1 VVTDRLAAWFRE
13 QLGKNVTVEER
24 GRAELGHSA
33 ETLLLTLVTSRERR
47 EVVVRV
53 RPEPPGLL
61 EPYDLERQF
70 TILRAVEP
78 TPVRAPRALW
88 YEPTGDVLGAEFYVM
103 EWLPGSVYERGVPD
117 EIRND
122 PGLTRRMCEG
132 MVDQIAAVH
141 LSGVD
146 LGGGDEYVARELEH
160 WAAEARRA
168 ASLLDVDRLVAALG
182 GCQPPTP
189 RITLV
194 HGDTKPG
201 NFAFVDGEVTGLFD
215 WEMAT
220 MGDPFADIGWAE
232 VCWRFPGYFTSLPG
246 APSAD
251 DLVGRWEAATGLRAE
266 HRAWH
271 RAMQALKMAAILLV
285 GGYLFEKGHTN
296 DPRLKEMAGG
306 AKPLLQMGLR
316 ELDEVL

>member
-1 VVTDRLAAWFRE
+1 VVTDRLTAWFGE
-13 QLGKNVTVEER
+13 QLGNDVTVEER

-33 ETLLLTLVTSRERR
+33 ETLLLTLVTSGERHD
-47 EVVVRV
+47 VVVPV

-70 TILRAVEP
+70 TVLRAVEP

-88 YEPTGDVLGAEFYVM
+88 HEPTGDILGAEFYVM
-103 EWLPGSVYERGVPD
+103 EWLPGSVYERRVPD

-122 PGLTRRMCEG
+122 PGLIRRMCEG

-146 LGGGDEYVARELEH
+146 LGGGDEYIARELEH

-168 ASLLDVDRLVAALG
+168 ASRLEIDRLLAALRDR
-182 GCQPPTP
+182 QPPTP
-189 RITLV
+189 TITLV

-201 NFAFVDGEVTGLFD
+201 NFAFLDGEVTALFD

-220 MGDPFADIGWAE
+220 MGDPAADIGWAE
-232 VCWRFPGYFTSLPG
+232 VSWRFPGYFTSVSG

-251 DLVGRWEAATGLRAE
+251 DLVIRWEAATGLRAE

-271 RAMQALKMAAILLV
+271 RAVQAFKMAAILLV
-285 GGYLFEKGHTN
+285 GATSSSRVTLSILASRRWRVVQGRSSRWASTS
-296 DPRLKEMAGG
+296 
-306 AKPLLQMGLR
+306 
-316 ELDEVL
+316 